1 MKKASCVI
9 GVILGVLACLFWFG
23 MLFYAFFL
31 GGSPGPGYE
40 RTVPIVFACIIAF
53 GWLGSILALI
63 SSIIDLMKKR
73 AVKAL
78 PVCAALLIVL
88 GSIPFFMLDLILI
101 GVIALLLGL
110 IAPLLSLFFT
120 RNSRNEP

>member
-1 MKKASCVI
+1 MKKALSVI
-9 GVILGVLACLFWFG
+9 GIILGVLACLFWFG

-63 SSIIDLMKKR
+63 NSIIDLIRKR

-88 GSIPFFMLDLILI
+88 GSVPFFLLDLVLI
-101 GVIALLLGL
+101 GMIALLLGL
-110 IAPLLSLFFT
+110 LAPLLSLFFAREST
-120 RNSRNEP
+120 KP